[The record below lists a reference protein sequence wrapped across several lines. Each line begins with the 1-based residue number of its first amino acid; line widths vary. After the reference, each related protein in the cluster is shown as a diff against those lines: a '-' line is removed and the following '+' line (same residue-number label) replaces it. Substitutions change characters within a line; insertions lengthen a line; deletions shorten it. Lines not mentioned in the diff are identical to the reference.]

1 MAPLPA
7 TVSGLSMTVPRWHLL
22 KIEGLFIQ
30 AECTACPFPTARFE
44 VKSAGLPKKII
55 AELQR
60 QFDEHC
66 KQVHQ
71 AAIEVKLVA

>member
-1 MAPLPA
+1 MAPPSS
-7 TVSGLSMTVPRWHLL
+7 TVSGVTTTVPQWHLL
-22 KIEGLFIQ
+22 RIEGLFIQ

-71 AAIEVKLVA
+71 IPIENKLVA